1 MHTHT
6 QTLLF
11 IGAGCAT
18 DRRTPGCVPS
28 LCNTRAASATAAEFT
43 PHSQLRKQ
51 SVGHTV
57 CPRGLDQLVIGWCC
71 CCSNKPLDIRQGLQ
85 RNAAGGASPCQQQSV
100 TACSHPPRAAQKL
113 HGSVSAKVRLQVGW
127 GVLHF
132 WERAA
137 SLRHRLDA
145 AAGISASQMPGYN
158 LKRGSISITNPIFP
172 RGFIPQLF
180 SSTLGWTFFTFF
192 LHNI

>member
-11 IGAGCAT
+11 IGTGCAT

-43 PHSQLRKQ
+43 PLLQLRKQ
-51 SVGHTV
+51 SVGHTG

-71 CCSNKPLDIRQGLQ
+71 CSSNKALDIWQGLQ

-100 TACSHPPRAAQKL
+100 NAPGPRSTKAARWCQHK
-113 HGSVSAKVRLQVGW
+113 GQ
-127 GVLHF
+127 
-132 WERAA
+132 
-137 SLRHRLDA
+137 
-145 AAGISASQMPGYN
+145 AAGRLLGGGSSFLGTCSQLEALSGCRSRN
-158 LKRGSISITNPIFP
+158 
-172 RGFIPQLF
+172 F
-180 SSTLGWTFFTFF
+180 SLTDAWL
-192 LHNI
+192 

>member
-1 MHTHT
+1 MLPPCVTRGLRAPRQLNLLHTHS
-6 QTLLF
+6 F
-11 IGAGCAT
+11 G
-18 DRRTPGCVPS
+18 
-28 LCNTRAASATAAEFT
+28 
-43 PHSQLRKQ
+43 KQ

-71 CCSNKPLDIRQGLQ
+71 CSSNKPLDIWQGLQ
-85 RNAAGGASPCQQQSV
+85 RNAAGGASSPCQQQSV
-100 TACSHPPRAAQKL
+100 TARPRPPRAAQKL
-113 HGSVSAKVRLQVGW
+113 HGSVSTKVRLQVGSGR

-158 LKRGSISITNPIFP
+158 LKRGSISITNPIFSLW
-172 RGFIPQLF
+172 IYTSAIQLHF
-180 SSTLGWTFFTFF
+180 GLDLLHIFF
-192 LHNI
+192 LHNV

>member
-1 MHTHT
+1 MHTHTHT

-100 TACSHPPRAAQKL
+100 TARSHPPRAAQKL
-113 HGSVSAKVRLQVGW
+113 HGSVSTKVRLQVGW
-127 GVLHF
+127 GGSSFLGTCSQLEAPSGCCSRNF
-132 WERAA
+132 
-137 SLRHRLDA
+137 SLTDA
-145 AAGISASQMPGYN
+145 W
-158 LKRGSISITNPIFP
+158 L
-172 RGFIPQLF
+172 
-180 SSTLGWTFFTFF
+180 
-192 LHNI
+192 